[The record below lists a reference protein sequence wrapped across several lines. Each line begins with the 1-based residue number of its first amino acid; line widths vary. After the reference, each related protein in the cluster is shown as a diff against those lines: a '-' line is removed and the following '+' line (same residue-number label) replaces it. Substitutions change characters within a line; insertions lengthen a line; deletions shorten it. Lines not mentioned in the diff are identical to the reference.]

1 LEKGNLGLSVS
12 CADAY
17 KTLASH
23 RHFDEAAG
31 EIGEWLPKLKIAPVQ
46 MVGREPMDVEAAS
59 IMSVLKGFDIRFGRG
74 E

>member
-1 LEKGNLGLSVS
+1 LGLSLS

-17 KTLASH
+17 KTLSSH
-23 RHFDEAAG
+23 RNFEKAA
-31 EIGEWLPKLKIAPVQ
+31 EQIGEWLPSLKMHPVQ
-46 MVGREPMDVEAAS
+46 MAGRAPMEVEAAS